1 MTTLDYIS
9 KEGKE
14 TFILSRMYGVEVAV
28 CVGMLKGGLLLVFVD
43 LGGGSRLLFWLRTF
57 ENDICNGC
65 QVISTGWE
73 LFSQQQIKE

>member
-1 MTTLDYIS
+1 M
-9 KEGKE
+9 
-14 TFILSRMYGVEVAV
+14 AV
-28 CVGMLKGGLLLVFVD
+28 CVGMLKGELLLVFVD

>member
-1 MTTLDYIS
+1 
-9 KEGKE
+9 
-14 TFILSRMYGVEVAV
+14 
-28 CVGMLKGGLLLVFVD
+28 MLKGELLLVFVD